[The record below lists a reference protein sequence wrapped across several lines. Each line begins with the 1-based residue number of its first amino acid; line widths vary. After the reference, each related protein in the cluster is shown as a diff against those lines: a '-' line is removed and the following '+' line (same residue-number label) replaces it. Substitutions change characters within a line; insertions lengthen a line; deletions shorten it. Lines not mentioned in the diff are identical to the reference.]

1 MDNNTYRLKAYHF
14 PYTQNRYAETRMKTG
29 FYDKKGLIW
38 IGTEGG
44 GILYADLREVF
55 YKQYIQKHANEIS
68 SIMMDNNDYIWLS
81 TYHKG
86 IM

>member
-1 MDNNTYRLKAYHF
+1 M
-14 PYTQNRYAETRMKTG
+14 
-29 FYDKKGLIW
+29 IW

-55 YKQYIQKHANEIS
+55 YKQYIQKHTNEIS

-86 IM
+86 IMRSTEPFDLKINWILRKLIFLKLKQVTS